1 MTTRKRFTPEY
12 RQQAARL
19 VLDTDRTITE
29 VARELG
35 INAGLLGK
43 WVKAE
48 RDRINPESNNL
59 DQDERAELKR
69 LRKEVAELKLDNE
82 FLSKAAA
89 FFASKQRK

>member
-1 MTTRKRFTPEY
+1 MI
-12 RQQAARL
+12 
-19 VLDTDRTITE
+19 DTDRTISE

-48 RDRINPESNNL
+48 RDRINPEPKDL
-59 DQDERAELKR
+59 DQDERAELNR
-69 LRKEVAELKLDNE
+69 LRKEIAELKLDNE